1 MATIIYPSP
10 VFGPVKSR
18 RLGRSLG
25 INMLPEDGK
34 VCNFDCIYCEC
45 GFNADTLPK
54 KKLPAREFVKSELNR
69 RLKAMKEAGETLD
82 ALTFA
87 GNGEPTSHPHFAEIA
102 EDVKALRDTWFPEA
116 KVCLLTNAT
125 HLTNDR
131 VFEAVMKLDKA
142 CLKLDT
148 VDPDYINLV
157 DRPQCRYD
165 VNVLIDRM
173 KACGGKCVIQSMFL
187 KGAWQGVDVDNTTDK
202 YVLPWVDAVA
212 AIKPAGVD
220 VYTISRDTPDKA
232 LQKATDEELMRIV
245 NLLRARGIDAH
256 AFD

>member
-25 INMLPEDGK
+25 INLLPEDGK

-173 KACGGKCVIQSMFL
+173 KACGGKC
-187 KGAWQGVDVDNTTDK
+187 G
-202 YVLPWVDAVA
+202 
-212 AIKPAGVD
+212 
-220 VYTISRDTPDKA
+220 
-232 LQKATDEELMRIV
+232 RI
-245 NLLRARGIDAH
+245 
-256 AFD
+256 